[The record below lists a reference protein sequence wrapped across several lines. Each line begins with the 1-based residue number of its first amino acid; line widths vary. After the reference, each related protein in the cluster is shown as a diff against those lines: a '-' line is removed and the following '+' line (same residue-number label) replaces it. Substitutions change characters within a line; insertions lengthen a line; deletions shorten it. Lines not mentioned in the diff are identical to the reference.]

1 MPTPLH
7 WGRIAV
13 GGFVAGLVW
22 TSLSLLL
29 LGIVGREFMAALF
42 NGSRAP
48 GGNVQAFMF
57 FSNIAAAV
65 WGTWLYAAIRAQ
77 YGPGVKTGS
86 IAGLAWWL
94 IVSMQSAKWVALGSV
109 PISSVVAPGLLTLPS
124 ILVAAIS
131 GGWCYENFT
140 ARPRRSLPTTTAATG
155 ALNDRQ

>member
-48 GGNVQAFMF
+48 GGNVPP
-57 FSNIAAAV
+57 
-65 WGTWLYAAIRAQ
+65 GCAQ
-77 YGPGVKTGS
+77 CSRSGKKGEEPG
-86 IAGLAWWL
+86 
-94 IVSMQSAKWVALGSV
+94 ALKD
-109 PISSVVAPGLLTLPS
+109 L
-124 ILVAAIS
+124 
-131 GGWCYENFT
+131 FQ
-140 ARPRRSLPTTTAATG
+140 RRSAEL
-155 ALNDRQ
+155 